1 MPPFRHDFVN
11 AFFRVKKKKQ
21 TGQCIQS
28 FKGQQFAAAVPAAEK
43 WQPENPRPDSAG
55 RAMDSALVRR
65 GQRV

>member
-43 WQPENPRPDSAG
+43 WQPA
-55 RAMDSALVRR
+55 
-65 GQRV
+65 